1 MRIKLVKLVMLLVL
15 LQSRASF
22 AMDSYRYLHVSLN
35 TIWYIFIG
43 LMVVILFPFMLM
55 AYLAWYYSN
64 KRTNDKSSTGDG
76 N

>member
-1 MRIKLVKLVMLLVL
+1 MRIKIFQLFLAVL
-15 LQSRASF
+15 LIQAKASF
-22 AMDSYRYLHVSLN
+22 ALDSYRYMHVSLG

-43 LMVVILFPFMLM
+43 LMIVILFPFVLM

-64 KRTNDKSSTGDG
+64 KKSAEKREEG

>member
-1 MRIKLVKLVMLLVL
+1 MRSILTKIGMILLL
-15 LQSRASF
+15 FQAQSAF
-22 AMDSYRYLHVSLN
+22 ALDSYRYMHISFN
-35 TIWYIFIG
+35 TLWYIFIG

-64 KRTNDKSSTGDG
+64 KKAKSRQEEV

>member
-1 MRIKLVKLVMLLVL
+1 MRTKIFQLLLVAL
-15 LQSRASF
+15 LFQAKASY
-22 AMDSYRYLHVSLN
+22 ALDSYRYLHVSLG

-43 LMVVILFPFMLM
+43 LMIVILFPFVLM

-64 KRTNDKSSTGDG
+64 KKSSEKRGEG